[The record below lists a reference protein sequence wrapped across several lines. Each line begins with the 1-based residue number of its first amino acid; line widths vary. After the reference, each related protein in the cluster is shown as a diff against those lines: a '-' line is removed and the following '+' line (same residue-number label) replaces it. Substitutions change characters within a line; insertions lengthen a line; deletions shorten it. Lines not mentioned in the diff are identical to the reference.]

1 MQKIYLVIDL
11 KTFYA
16 SVECVERGLNPFNT
30 NLVVADPSRGKGA
43 ICLAIT
49 PAMKMLG
56 IKNRCRIYE
65 IPPNIKYIIALPCM
79 NKNINLVVNT
89 LIKYDNKDNLS
100 WMMVYKSIL
109 KELDLDNMISNSIFL
124 RDVVK
129 KISRDGYDIYDN
141 PFKLVRYK

>member
-1 MQKIYLVIDL
+1 M
-11 KTFYA
+11 
-16 SVECVERGLNPFNT
+16 
-30 NLVVADPSRGKGA
+30 KGD
-43 ICLAIT
+43 
-49 PAMKMLG
+49 
-56 IKNRCRIYE
+56 Y
-65 IPPNIKYIIALPCM
+65 CM

-100 WMMVYKSIL
+100 WMMVYRSIL
-109 KELDLDNMISNSIFL
+109 KELNLDNMISNSIFL

>member
-1 MQKIYLVIDL
+1 
-11 KTFYA
+11 
-16 SVECVERGLNPFNT
+16 
-30 NLVVADPSRGKGA
+30 
-43 ICLAIT
+43 
-49 PAMKMLG
+49 
-56 IKNRCRIYE
+56 
-65 IPPNIKYIIALPCM
+65 M

-109 KELDLDNMISNSIFL
+109 KELNLDNMISNSIFL

-141 PFKLVRYK
+141 PVKLVRYK

>member
-1 MQKIYLVIDL
+1 M
-11 KTFYA
+11 
-16 SVECVERGLNPFNT
+16 
-30 NLVVADPSRGKGA
+30 KGD
-43 ICLAIT
+43 
-49 PAMKMLG
+49 
-56 IKNRCRIYE
+56 Y
-65 IPPNIKYIIALPCM
+65 CM

-109 KELDLDNMISNSIFL
+109 KELNLDNMISNSIFL

>member
-1 MQKIYLVIDL
+1 M
-11 KTFYA
+11 
-16 SVECVERGLNPFNT
+16 
-30 NLVVADPSRGKGA
+30 KGD
-43 ICLAIT
+43 
-49 PAMKMLG
+49 
-56 IKNRCRIYE
+56 Y
-65 IPPNIKYIIALPCM
+65 CM

-109 KELDLDNMISNSIFL
+109 KELNFDNMISNSIFL

-141 PFKLVRYK
+141 PFKLVKYK

>member
-1 MQKIYLVIDL
+1 
-11 KTFYA
+11 
-16 SVECVERGLNPFNT
+16 
-30 NLVVADPSRGKGA
+30 
-43 ICLAIT
+43 
-49 PAMKMLG
+49 
-56 IKNRCRIYE
+56 
-65 IPPNIKYIIALPCM
+65 M

-109 KELDLDNMISNSIFL
+109 KELNFDNMISNSIFL

>member
-1 MQKIYLVIDL
+1 
-11 KTFYA
+11 
-16 SVECVERGLNPFNT
+16 
-30 NLVVADPSRGKGA
+30 
-43 ICLAIT
+43 
-49 PAMKMLG
+49 
-56 IKNRCRIYE
+56 
-65 IPPNIKYIIALPCM
+65 M

-100 WMMVYKSIL
+100 WMMVYNSIL
-109 KELDLDNMISNSIFL
+109 KELNLDNMISNSIFL

>member
-1 MQKIYLVIDL
+1 M
-11 KTFYA
+11 
-16 SVECVERGLNPFNT
+16 
-30 NLVVADPSRGKGA
+30 KGD
-43 ICLAIT
+43 
-49 PAMKMLG
+49 
-56 IKNRCRIYE
+56 Y
-65 IPPNIKYIIALPCM
+65 CM

>member
-1 MQKIYLVIDL
+1 
-11 KTFYA
+11 
-16 SVECVERGLNPFNT
+16 
-30 NLVVADPSRGKGA
+30 
-43 ICLAIT
+43 
-49 PAMKMLG
+49 
-56 IKNRCRIYE
+56 
-65 IPPNIKYIIALPCM
+65 M

-109 KELDLDNMISNSIFL
+109 KELNLDNMISNSIFL
-124 RDVVK
+124 MDVVK

>member
-1 MQKIYLVIDL
+1 
-11 KTFYA
+11 
-16 SVECVERGLNPFNT
+16 
-30 NLVVADPSRGKGA
+30 
-43 ICLAIT
+43 
-49 PAMKMLG
+49 
-56 IKNRCRIYE
+56 
-65 IPPNIKYIIALPCM
+65 M

-89 LIKYDNKDNLS
+89 LIKYDKKDNLS

-109 KELDLDNMISNSIFL
+109 KELNLDNMISNSIFL

>member
-1 MQKIYLVIDL
+1 M
-11 KTFYA
+11 
-16 SVECVERGLNPFNT
+16 
-30 NLVVADPSRGKGA
+30 KGD
-43 ICLAIT
+43 
-49 PAMKMLG
+49 
-56 IKNRCRIYE
+56 Y
-65 IPPNIKYIIALPCM
+65 CM
-79 NKNINLVVNT
+79 NKNINIVVNT

-109 KELDLDNMISNSIFL
+109 KELNLDNMISNSIFL

>member
-1 MQKIYLVIDL
+1 
-11 KTFYA
+11 
-16 SVECVERGLNPFNT
+16 
-30 NLVVADPSRGKGA
+30 
-43 ICLAIT
+43 
-49 PAMKMLG
+49 
-56 IKNRCRIYE
+56 
-65 IPPNIKYIIALPCM
+65 M

-109 KELDLDNMISNSIFL
+109 KELNFDNMISNSIFL

-141 PFKLVRYK
+141 PFKLVKYK

>member
-1 MQKIYLVIDL
+1 M
-11 KTFYA
+11 
-16 SVECVERGLNPFNT
+16 
-30 NLVVADPSRGKGA
+30 KGD
-43 ICLAIT
+43 
-49 PAMKMLG
+49 
-56 IKNRCRIYE
+56 Y
-65 IPPNIKYIIALPCM
+65 CM

-109 KELDLDNMISNSIFL
+109 KELNLDNMISNSIFL

-129 KISRDGYDIYDN
+129 KISREGYDIYDN

>member
-1 MQKIYLVIDL
+1 M
-11 KTFYA
+11 
-16 SVECVERGLNPFNT
+16 
-30 NLVVADPSRGKGA
+30 KGD
-43 ICLAIT
+43 
-49 PAMKMLG
+49 
-56 IKNRCRIYE
+56 Y
-65 IPPNIKYIIALPCM
+65 CM

-109 KELDLDNMISNSIFL
+109 KELNLDNMISNSIFL

-141 PFKLVRYK
+141 PFKLVKYK

>member
-1 MQKIYLVIDL
+1 
-11 KTFYA
+11 
-16 SVECVERGLNPFNT
+16 
-30 NLVVADPSRGKGA
+30 
-43 ICLAIT
+43 
-49 PAMKMLG
+49 
-56 IKNRCRIYE
+56 
-65 IPPNIKYIIALPCM
+65 M

-89 LIKYDNKDNLS
+89 LIKYDNKDNLY

-109 KELDLDNMISNSIFL
+109 KELNLDNMISNSIFL

>member
-1 MQKIYLVIDL
+1 
-11 KTFYA
+11 
-16 SVECVERGLNPFNT
+16 
-30 NLVVADPSRGKGA
+30 
-43 ICLAIT
+43 
-49 PAMKMLG
+49 
-56 IKNRCRIYE
+56 
-65 IPPNIKYIIALPCM
+65 M

-109 KELDLDNMISNSIFL
+109 EELNLDNMISNSIFL

-129 KISRDGYDIYDN
+129 KISRYGYDIYDN

>member
-1 MQKIYLVIDL
+1 M
-11 KTFYA
+11 
-16 SVECVERGLNPFNT
+16 
-30 NLVVADPSRGKGA
+30 KGD
-43 ICLAIT
+43 
-49 PAMKMLG
+49 
-56 IKNRCRIYE
+56 Y
-65 IPPNIKYIIALPCM
+65 CM

-89 LIKYDNKDNLS
+89 LIKYDNNDNLS

-109 KELDLDNMISNSIFL
+109 KELNLDNMISNSIFL

>member
-1 MQKIYLVIDL
+1 M
-11 KTFYA
+11 
-16 SVECVERGLNPFNT
+16 
-30 NLVVADPSRGKGA
+30 KGD
-43 ICLAIT
+43 
-49 PAMKMLG
+49 
-56 IKNRCRIYE
+56 Y
-65 IPPNIKYIIALPCM
+65 CM
-79 NKNINLVVNT
+79 NKNINLVVDT

-109 KELDLDNMISNSIFL
+109 KELNLDNMISNSIFL

>member
-1 MQKIYLVIDL
+1 M
-11 KTFYA
+11 
-16 SVECVERGLNPFNT
+16 
-30 NLVVADPSRGKGA
+30 KGD
-43 ICLAIT
+43 
-49 PAMKMLG
+49 
-56 IKNRCRIYE
+56 Y
-65 IPPNIKYIIALPCM
+65 CM

-109 KELDLDNMISNSIFL
+109 KELNLDNMFSNSIFL

-129 KISRDGYDIYDN
+129 NISRDGYDSYDN

>member
-1 MQKIYLVIDL
+1 
-11 KTFYA
+11 
-16 SVECVERGLNPFNT
+16 
-30 NLVVADPSRGKGA
+30 
-43 ICLAIT
+43 
-49 PAMKMLG
+49 
-56 IKNRCRIYE
+56 
-65 IPPNIKYIIALPCM
+65 M

-100 WMMVYKSIL
+100 WMRVYKSIL
-109 KELDLDNMISNSIFL
+109 KELNLDNMISNSIFL

>member
-1 MQKIYLVIDL
+1 
-11 KTFYA
+11 
-16 SVECVERGLNPFNT
+16 
-30 NLVVADPSRGKGA
+30 
-43 ICLAIT
+43 
-49 PAMKMLG
+49 
-56 IKNRCRIYE
+56 
-65 IPPNIKYIIALPCM
+65 M

-109 KELDLDNMISNSIFL
+109 KELNLGNMISNSIFL

>member
-1 MQKIYLVIDL
+1 
-11 KTFYA
+11 
-16 SVECVERGLNPFNT
+16 
-30 NLVVADPSRGKGA
+30 
-43 ICLAIT
+43 
-49 PAMKMLG
+49 
-56 IKNRCRIYE
+56 
-65 IPPNIKYIIALPCM
+65 M

-109 KELDLDNMISNSIFL
+109 KELNLDNMISNSIFL

-141 PFKLVRYK
+141 PFKLVSYK

>member
-1 MQKIYLVIDL
+1 M
-11 KTFYA
+11 
-16 SVECVERGLNPFNT
+16 
-30 NLVVADPSRGKGA
+30 KGD
-43 ICLAIT
+43 
-49 PAMKMLG
+49 
-56 IKNRCRIYE
+56 Y
-65 IPPNIKYIIALPCM
+65 CM

-109 KELDLDNMISNSIFL
+109 KELNLDNMISNSIFL

-129 KISRDGYDIYDN
+129 KIRRDGYDIYDN